1 MIVEAAGDSTSEAAG
16 RSQTDVVIQGIKDMI
31 TGGELVA
38 GSRLPIE
45 KDLSARFSVS
55 RGSLREGVRALA
67 TLGVLETRQGDG
79 TYVTSLDPALL
90 LSPIGFL
97 AELQTPADSAHLLA
111 VRRIL
116 ESESAARAALLLTDQ
131 QLEELSVIL
140 DRVDD
145 ILRSDDSE
153 LDLEGYIDADTE
165 FHRTIARA
173 SGNPAL
179 AGLIESLVGRTFRAR
194 LWRAITERKA
204 VRDTQAEH
212 RAILAELVSRDPDR
226 ARIRM
231 SVHVLG
237 VEEFASDHQAEVDPA
252 RAEAGGSRTKP
263 SAESS
268 SQSASGISAS

>member
-1 MIVEAAGDSTSEAAG
+1 MIVEPTGDATPETAG
-16 RSQTDVVIQGIKDMI
+16 RSQTDVVIQGVKDMI
-31 TGGELVA
+31 TSGELVA

-97 AELQTPADSAHLLA
+97 ADLQTSAGSAHLLA

-116 ESESAARAALLLTDQ
+116 EAESAARAALLLTDE
-131 QLEELSVIL
+131 QLAELSAIL

-153 LDLEGYIDADTE
+153 LDLEGYIDADTQ
-165 FHRTIARA
+165 FHRAIARA

-179 AGLIESLVGRTFRAR
+179 AGMIESLVGRTFRAR
-194 LWRAITERKA
+194 LWRAITERGA

-226 ARIRM
+226 ARLRM

-237 VEEFASDHQAEVDPA
+237 VEEFASDHQAEVDP
-252 RAEAGGSRTKP
+252 EEVSRTSP
-263 SAESS
+263 SSTNSPQSS
-268 SQSASGISAS
+268 SGTTAS

>member
-1 MIVEAAGDSTSEAAG
+1 MNSDATAEATPDTSA

-31 TGGELVA
+31 TDGELVA

-45 KDLSARFSVS
+45 KDLSARFAVS

-90 LSPIGFL
+90 LSPLGFL
-97 AELQTPADSAHLLA
+97 ADLQTSAGSAHLLA

-116 ESESAARAALLLTDQ
+116 EAESAARAALLLTDD
-131 QLEELSVIL
+131 QLGQLSATL
-140 DRVDD
+140 DRIDD
-145 ILRSDDSE
+145 ILQSEDSE

-165 FHRTIARA
+165 FHRIIARA

-194 LWRAITERKA
+194 LWRAITERRA

-212 RAILAELVSRDPDR
+212 RAILSELVRRDPDR

-237 VEEFASDHQAEVDPA
+237 VEEFASDHQAEVDPS
-252 RAEAGGSRTKP
+252 G
-263 SAESS
+263 
-268 SQSASGISAS
+268 ASGPPV